1 MHADDENNVSDL
13 APSVSLSPVL
23 GLTADATP
31 GLRSEFLAFL
41 SHELHTPLNAILGF
55 SEFLIDEKPGP
66 LNVRQKEYLNDIL
79 AGGRQLLLLIDT
91 VVELSKLEA
100 GQIKVVPA
108 LFDLS
113 EAISEAVAA
122 VSRHVLQKDI
132 CVRTCLAPQFAK
144 VHLDRDMLLKILR
157 NLLINASQSTAA
169 GGEISITVDLQDT
182 AGLRLIFEYP
192 AGGIRE
198 GDFHMALTRKLIEI
212 QQGLLTIS
220 KEVGSGSI
228 IRVFL
233 PWQELTALTPP
244 KVLDLQ
250 GESVHL
256 A

>member
-1 MHADDENNVSDL
+1 MNADDENNVSDL
-13 APSVSLSPVL
+13 APSVSLSAVL
-23 GLTADATP
+23 GLTANATP
-31 GLRSEFLAFL
+31 GLLSEFLAFL
-41 SHELHTPLNAILGF
+41 SHEMHTPLNAILGF

-66 LNVRQKEYLNDIL
+66 LNIRQKEYLNDIL

-100 GQIKVVPA
+100 GQIQVVPT

-122 VSRHVLQKDI
+122 VAQNVLQKGI
-132 CVRTCLAPQFAK
+132 CVRTCLAPQLAK
-144 VHLDRDMLLKILR
+144 VRLDRGMLLQILR
-157 NLLINASQSTAA
+157 NLLINATQSTAA

-192 AGGIRE
+192 AGGIRH

-212 QQGLLTIS
+212 QQGLLTIG

-233 PWQELTALTPP
+233 PWRAPTAVMPAN
-244 KVLDLQ
+244 VLDLQ